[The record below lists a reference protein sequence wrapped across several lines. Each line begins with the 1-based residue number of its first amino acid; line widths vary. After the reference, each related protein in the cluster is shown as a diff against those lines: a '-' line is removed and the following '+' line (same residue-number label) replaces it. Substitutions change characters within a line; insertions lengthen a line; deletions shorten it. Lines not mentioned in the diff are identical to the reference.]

1 MSLTIHR
8 FDPTP
13 CGFPSPRVPLLP
25 ALSTDDLLA
34 AMGAPPFASPFCRAG
49 NAFHTRGRYALHDAF
64 RRSGVAPGTA
74 VLLPAYHCRTM
85 LDPAIRLGAEI
96 LLYPLRPDLSPDLDA
111 LAACLASA
119 SRPVRALLLTHYFGF
134 PQAVAAIAAW
144 CAARNIVLIEDC
156 AHALLSG
163 GEGGGAEIG
172 THGRYAVASPYKFV
186 AAGDGGVLLDNGDAG
201 TGSGGDAT
209 LGAGL
214 RPQGLLREGRALLR
228 ALLAGRRQRR
238 QRIGPAALA
247 ALPNEFAALQRRA
260 LLPADE
266 DLQPVSGPSSH
277 YLADEERR
285 AGLALSHRL
294 LRHCARDAVAA
305 RRREN
310 YRAWSAA
317 AAALPNCRVVFPE
330 LPASCVPYA
339 FPLYLERPF
348 PDFHRLKHLG
358 VPIWRWD
365 EMAASSCPVAAD
377 YRLRVLHLPCHQGLH
392 ADELAWMIAAV
403 ALVVRADASPA
414 QGEQA

>member
-266 DLQPVSGPSSH
+266 DLQPVSGLSSH

-317 AAALPNCRVVFPE
+317 AAALPNCRAVFPE